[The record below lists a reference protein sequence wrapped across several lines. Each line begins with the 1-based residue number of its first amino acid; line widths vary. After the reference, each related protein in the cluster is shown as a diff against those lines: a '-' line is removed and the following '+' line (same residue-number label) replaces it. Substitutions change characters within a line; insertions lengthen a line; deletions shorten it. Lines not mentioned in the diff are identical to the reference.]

1 MSNKYHRNLHK
12 IPFRLIPNLA
22 YHLILRTSPVD
33 NPFFLDAHVHD
44 VISSGVRQNRYS
56 SMTAL
61 IGATSRHGVSRE
73 LIYAS
78 SVS

>member
-1 MSNKYHRNLHK
+1 MTCQELKSASV
-12 IPFRLIPNLA
+12 LIVGPQTRSKQYIA
-22 YHLILRTSPVD
+22 SDFSPVD